1 MVVEFYSRQL
11 FATMAA
17 TTKQSLADLRALS
30 DIIKTSIDK
39 LEAGLTARGQSLPS
53 LNEPSSRELEAQFT
67 SPDLLAAADDI
78 VSAAGQLT
86 AAIRPPILSL
96 IDVGTR
102 VCIWFFRRIQVGPD
116 HRLS

>member
-1 MVVEFYSRQL
+1 M
-11 FATMAA
+11 AT

-53 LNEPSSRELEAQFT
+53 LDEPSSRELEAQFT
-67 SPDLLAAADDI
+67 APDLLAAADDI

-102 VCIWFFRRIQVGPD
+102 VCVRFFKRNHVRPA
-116 HRLS
+116 HHLS